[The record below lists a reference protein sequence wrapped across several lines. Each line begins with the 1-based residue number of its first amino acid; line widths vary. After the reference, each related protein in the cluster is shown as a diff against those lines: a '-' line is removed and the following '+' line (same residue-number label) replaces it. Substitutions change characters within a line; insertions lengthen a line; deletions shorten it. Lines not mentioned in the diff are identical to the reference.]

1 MKYILIFFIA
11 FNLNAQ
17 KLHHQMLSVQGS
29 NSKTT
34 AGTYVK
40 QTIGQQSVIGN
51 SQKNKVTVSQGF
63 QKSQSKVSI
72 SSKIKNEIVTVVYPN
87 PVQDKVNFRF
97 SSPISGNIKVV
108 LFDLLGRNVFQEEK
122 LASENILTI
131 DNIYLPSGNYIV
143 KLNALN
149 YEYSTQILKIK

>member
-1 MKYILIFFIA
+1 MKYILILFIA
-11 FNLNAQ
+11 FNINAQ

-34 AGTYVK
+34 AGTFVK

-63 QKSQSKVSI
+63 QKSNSKVSVA
-72 SSKIKNEIVTVVYPN
+72 SKVKNEISTIVFPN
-87 PVQDKVNFRF
+87 PVEDKLNFRF
-97 SSPISGNIKVV
+97 SSSISGNIKVV
-108 LFDLLGRNVFQEEK
+108 IFDLLGRTVFQEEK
-122 LASENILTI
+122 LASENILTL

-149 YEYSTQILKIK
+149 YEYSTKILKIK